1 MVTSLHEV
9 RRFREILEQTKQ
21 DLTRE
26 GIAFASDIP
35 VGVMVEVP
43 SVALAAEQ
51 FAKETDFFSIGTND
65 LTQYVLAVDRG
76 NDLVADLYDEL
87 HPAVLQLIKMTTD
100 AAKAAGIPVSLCG
113 ELATNLRAVQV
124 LIGLGI
130 DTLSASPIYLP
141 GIKRVIRAMKMSEG
155 RDLAAKA
162 LIASDPSEFRAEL
175 GRWLD

>member
-1 MVTSLHEV
+1 
-9 RRFREILEQTKQ
+9 
-21 DLTRE
+21 
-26 GIAFASDIP
+26 
-35 VGVMVEVP
+35 
-43 SVALAAEQ
+43 
-51 FAKETDFFSIGTND
+51 
-65 LTQYVLAVDRG
+65 
-76 NDLVADLYDEL
+76 
-87 HPAVLQLIKMTTD
+87 MTTD

-113 ELATNLRAVQV
+113 ELATNLRAVPV

-175 GRWLD
+175 SRWLDEHSCGVSFFLDSTPTA